1 MNYLRN
7 LILNIFTKFKLL
19 IAGARGSAAYRTSHM
34 VAEDDCQN
42 AAAGARGS
50 AAYRTSHM
58 VAEND
63 SLKKATE
70 NLSDLESK
78 QKKLKQNIRELEE
91 ELSKSEKS
99 SLLGKLMKRSPQ
111 KIKSDI
117 NKAESKISSIQ
128 NDIDDCQNAAAGAR
142 GSAAYWTFH
151 TVAEDDWRN
160 AADSLDHFK
169 WRNQQYPGYIQ
180 LMPVNVADDL
190 VVLDYGCGPG
200 NDLVGFSEFSN
211 PARLIGADVSPTA
224 LDASKKRLALHRKT
238 AEFLLIDEESNKI
251 NLPDKAVDLV
261 HSSGVLHHVK
271 NLEAALSE
279 IHRVLKVGGCFR
291 VMIYNYDSLWL
302 HLYTAYIHQIEMGR
316 YSKLDLLDAF
326 KRTTDGPNCPI
337 SHCYRPSQFVEIV
350 TKNGFSGHF
359 KGSAISVDELTWL
372 PKRFD
377 AIKCRNLN
385 VEHRNFL
392 SAISFD
398 RNGHPLVDGH
408 VAGID
413 GCFEFKKV

>member
-7 LILNIFTKFKLL
+7 LILNILAKFKLL
-19 IAGARGSAAYRTSHM
+19 ITGARAKEEIFGVFGNEKGPEIYSFYLKNKHK
-34 VAEDDCQN
+34 EPQN
-42 AAAGARGS
+42 
-50 AAYRTSHM
+50 Y
-58 VAEND
+58 
-63 SLKKATE
+63 SLLKRI
-70 NLSDLESK
+70 SDLGSSEYLDMKNFLISFPILVDNDYVIAHIAMDLGSCDRTTEINLAIDLMNSAVNISEKNNNSK
-78 QKKLKQNIRELEE
+78 QANEFKA
-91 ELSKSEKS
+91 
-99 SLLGKLMKRSPQ
+99 SL
-111 KIKSDI
+111 
-117 NKAESKISSIQ
+117 
-128 NDIDDCQNAAAGAR
+128 AAMAGAR
-142 GSAAYWTFH
+142 GSAAYWTSH
-151 TVAEDDWRN
+151 MVAEDDWRN

-326 KRTTDGPNCPI
+326 KRTTDGPSCPI

-350 TKNGFSGHF
+350 TKHGFSGHF
-359 KGSAISVDELTWL
+359 KGSAISVDELAMLT
-372 PKRFD
+372 KRFD

-413 GCFEFKKV
+413 GCFE